1 MDSKSP
7 LANDPSLVFSAAG
20 AMKLGSVELFL
31 LSDGQFRLDG
41 GSIFGVVPKVLW
53 EKVLPADELNRI
65 PMALNCLLILS
76 EGKRILVDTGYG
88 QKVAAKQRDILVLQ
102 RHDGGLLDSLQ
113 RLGFAPGDIDVVIN
127 THLHPDHCGG
137 NTVYRDGSAVPAFP
151 AAEYWIHYREWSDAC
166 HRNER
171 TSKTYL
177 AADFAPLQEADQ
189 LRLVY
194 GNARVTGE
202 VRCVATRGHTRGHQS
217 VVIESEGQTAVFL
230 GDLAARAVHLER
242 LPWTTAFDIEPMQTL
257 KAKRAMRDW
266 ACEKRAVLFFGHD
279 TQTPAGRLHK
289 EGDQF
294 LVEGL

>member
-1 MDSKSP
+1 MTR
-7 LANDPSLVFSAAG
+7 DPSTLLPAARV
-20 AMKLGSVELFL
+20 MKLGSAQIFL

-53 EKVLPADELNRI
+53 EKVLPADELNRV

-88 QKVAAKQRDILVLQ
+88 HKVSAKQREILGLQ
-102 RHDGGLLDSLQ
+102 RQGGGLLEDLQ
-113 RLGFAPGDIDVVIN
+113 RLGFGASDIDIVIN

-137 NTVYRDGSAVPAFP
+137 NTVHRDGAPVPAFP
-151 AAEYWIHYREWSDAC
+151 AAEYWIHYREWEDAC
-166 HRNER
+166 SPNER
-171 TSKTYL
+171 TRKTYL
-177 AADFAPLQEADQ
+177 AADFYPLQQAGR

-194 GNARVTGE
+194 GNVRVTNE

-217 VVIESEGQTAVFL
+217 VVIESGGEAAVFL

-242 LPWTTAFDIEPMQTL
+242 LPWTTAFDTEPMQTL
-257 KAKRAMRDW
+257 EAKRAMRDW
-266 ACEKRAVLFFGHD
+266 AWEKRAILFFGHD
-279 TQTPAGRLHK
+279 VQAPAGRLHK

-294 LVEGL
+294 RVERL